1 MNDSSFLPLRCLQN
15 APAADMV
22 VINGAGKEGRSKQKI
37 DPKFLPDTNQFKDF
51 LVLIKL
57 ELIAKGGIRIQG

>member
-1 MNDSSFLPLRCLQN
+1 MNDSSFLPLRCLEN

-22 VINGAGKEGRSKQKI
+22 VINGAGKEARSKQKI
-37 DPKFLPDTNQFKDF
+37 DPKFLPDTNQFKD
-51 LVLIKL
+51 LVSIKL